1 MMTWVIAP
9 AWNCEMTTPK
19 PMLSIISPTA
29 IMLTVI
35 MTDDSDAEHYYAHDH
50 IFSVVALIEDDG
62 DVEERYEYDAYGKPT
77 ISNAGFTQTYD
88 TSQFGNPY
96 MFTSRRVD
104 SLDTDDLQLQY
115 NRNRYYDYHTGRWL
129 THDPLGYVDGMNLY
143 QYVNSNPITN
153 FDPYGLYLPPYG
165 PDASTGVIHGI
176 SPTEKA
182 IQSLQ
187 SIDNHH
193 KDRLYY
199 GHSGIG
205 PMIQR
210 LIQVV
215 RKVGASHHDILL
227 MIHRNQAEYHPGHN
241 QLWIR
246 TSSNPGDVLHES
258 VHALDDQEDWYIKF
272 PGYDEEAA
280 EALAY
285 GTEALQLQYSGS
297 FFEEIEKNVTTAQG
311 ALVNWRNSWLRIN
324 SIIDQTTLEW
334 REWEGC
340 AGPYA
345 KYLRYV
351 TKQRTITNADM
362 EDIKNKLGFKA
373 ECLKLKGIYENHL
386 RSKNICVTLPCKG
399 FEDFELHP
407 VFLGE
412 ED

>member
-1 MMTWVIAP
+1 
-9 AWNCEMTTPK
+9 
-19 PMLSIISPTA
+19 
-29 IMLTVI
+29 
-35 MTDDSDAEHYYAHDH
+35 MTDDSDAEHYYGHDH
-50 IFSVVALIEDDG
+50 IFSVVAIVDSSGDIE
-62 DVEERYEYDAYGKPT
+62 EYYQYDAYGKYT
-77 ISNAGFTQTYD
+77 IYTAGIDAIWYNSDDDEET
-88 TSQFGNPY
+88 TSTVGNPY
-96 MFTSRRVD
+96 MFTSRHVD
-104 SLDTDDLQLQY
+104 SLDSDDLQLQY

-165 PDASTGVIHGI
+165 PDAPTGVIHGI

-182 IQSLQ
+182 IQALQ

-215 RKVGASHHDILL
+215 RKAGASHHDILL
-227 MIHRNQAEYHPGHN
+227 MIHRNQAEYRPGHN

-272 PGYDEEAA
+272 PGYDPEAA

-285 GTEALQLQYSGS
+285 GTEFLESMYSVGG
-297 FFEEIEKNVTTAQG
+297 FEGIENRATTTTA
-311 ALVNWRNSWLRIN
+311 ALVYWKMQWQWIN
-324 SIIDQTTLEW
+324 SIIDGDMQVVWYGLEMP
-334 REWEGC
+334 R
-340 AGPYA
+340 
-345 KYLRYV
+345 LVVR
-351 TKQRTITNADM
+351 KQRAITNADM
-362 EDIKNKLGFKA
+362 KDVEDKLGFKA
-373 ECLKLKGIYENHL
+373 KCLKLKGIYEEHL
-386 RSKNICVTLPCKG
+386 RSKNICVPLPCKG
-399 FEDFELHP
+399 FDGWELHP